1 MAKSKKTESSI
12 YDIYKNFSD
21 LALMTLG
28 AFLFLFVI
36 IIMVSQMSERNE
48 VPRLKKQLVM
58 LEAQL
63 KLSQEDKAR
72 LKKDLEKVIV
82 TDPET
87 RTQTILDAAGVDH
100 KDFELFIQGLRDIP
114 GKDLH
119 LIVDATGS
127 MHGVSAFLIPILRLI
142 VTRADKQVSAI
153 TWFSDNRFETYSGTM
168 GDMFDHLMQGAPFSG
183 NIENIGRAF
192 RTAENNAP
200 RPGAYL
206 LIGDEPSDDTVQYS
220 EIPSPVFALPLGS
233 SDPDTERDYGIIA
246 EKTGGKMLHLE
257 LR

>member
-87 RTQTILDAAGVDH
+87 GT
-100 KDFELFIQGLRDIP
+100 E
-114 GKDLH
+114 
-119 LIVDATGS
+119 
-127 MHGVSAFLIPILRLI
+127 SARSSVAPTYTPSSPMR
-142 VTRADKQVSAI
+142 
-153 TWFSDNRFETYSGTM
+153 FSVLN
-168 GDMFDHLMQGAPFSG
+168 
-183 NIENIGRAF
+183 EN
-192 RTAENNAP
+192 T
-200 RPGAYL
+200 
-206 LIGDEPSDDTVQYS
+206 
-220 EIPSPVFALPLGS
+220 
-233 SDPDTERDYGIIA
+233 
-246 EKTGGKMLHLE
+246 
-257 LR
+257 